1 MLSSSEKCITFVV
14 LVALKKFARF
24 WALKHQKKLFCESVE
39 FVVVNFT
46 MTKLKFHA
54 SKVRFMYSSISNYE

>member
-1 MLSSSEKCITFVV
+1 MHNFCCF

-24 WALKHQKKLFCESVE
+24 WALKHQKILFCESVE

-54 SKVRFMYSSISNYE
+54 SKVRFMYLSISNYE